1 MLRYRTGKT
10 EDLDAVCSL
19 VEAAKAYMRSQG
31 IDQWDDLYPIREDF
45 ENDMEQN
52 TLYVVLEEDTLAAVY
67 AISEE
72 CEDAYLTCDWEN
84 EKPCVIH
91 RLCVSPDYQNRGI
104 GRLVL
109 DRIEKQL
116 FEKGYD
122 SVRLDVFSENPY
134 ALRLY
139 EKNGYCRRGHADWRK
154 GRFFLMEKKLT

>member
-1 MLRYRTGKT
+1 
-10 EDLDAVCSL
+10 
-19 VEAAKAYMRSQG
+19 
-31 IDQWDDLYPIREDF
+31 
-45 ENDMEQN
+45 MEQN

-139 EKNGYCRRGHADWRK
+139 EKNGYCRRGHADRRK